1 MKQRMNANVLNVIFF
16 FKLLKKHLKLLIMM
30 DKFYVSPVKKNLRIV
45 INAMKKDALVWKNV
59 LKIIFELWIKQ
70 NAYNFVNCFKRVN
83 YYWFNSR
90 NIFIKV
96 LSMIWVQ
103 RIAKHALIIVLYVR
117 VQMKMVA
124 CQWKWK

>member
-1 MKQRMNANVLNVIFF
+1 
-16 FKLLKKHLKLLIMM
+16 M

-83 YYWFNSR
+83 YY
-90 NIFIKV
+90 
-96 LSMIWVQ
+96 
-103 RIAKHALIIVLYVR
+103 
-117 VQMKMVA
+117 
-124 CQWKWK
+124 